1 MSMPARGSFDRPQ
14 PCIVTGDD
22 ATWPEHRLLLITAA
36 FPPDPRSG
44 SLRWQK
50 LSQYVAARGW
60 GLDVIT
66 ADPSEIEF
74 PDQALVKE
82 LPPGI
87 RVFGLRTTRPRLERI
102 VRSIWQL
109 YVRRRDRVRS
119 APPAS
124 NGAES
129 GAAMPSPA
137 GRPES
142 VGRSQIRW
150 SLRSPRELVRAFY
163 AWVDFAQGMKWAR
176 DAAALAGRL
185 IEPGVHEAIVTSGP
199 PHMAHEAG
207 RLAGRAS
214 GLPFVMDMRDPW
226 SLVERV
232 PEHFG
237 SPVWIAL
244 AKRFERRTIADA
256 AIIATNT
263 EPFRR
268 AMCAQYPHARARLMT
283 VMNGYDEGAVPR
295 SDHRH
300 RFVIGYAGAI
310 YLDRDPRPLFRAAA
324 CVVHELRLTPADFGV
339 EFIGHVASFGSS
351 TLTDLAREEGL
362 DGYVTVGS
370 RLPHRA
376 VMEFLSKAA
385 MLVSLP
391 QDSDLAIPAKI
402 FEYMRF
408 DAWLLALATPES
420 AVGLLL
426 EGSGADVV
434 RPDDVDVLTT
444 VIRQRVLEYRSGVRP
459 TCLGRDDRFSRRT
472 QACRLLDA
480 IADTVQRALAPS
492 ELVGSEIGDNRRL
505 PA

>member
-1 MSMPARGSFDRPQ
+1 MSMAATGSFDRPQ
-14 PCIVTGDD
+14 PHIVTGDE
-22 ATWPEHRLLLITAA
+22 ATAPEHRLLLITAA

-50 LSQYVAARGW
+50 LSRYVVARGW

-82 LPPGI
+82 LPSGI
-87 RVFGLRTTRPRLERI
+87 RVFGLRTERPRLERI
-102 VRSIWQL
+102 VRSIWQF
-109 YVRRRDRVRS
+109 YGRRRDRARS
-119 APPAS
+119 VPPAS
-124 NGAES
+124 SGAES
-129 GAAMPSPA
+129 GAATPSPSR
-137 GRPES
+137 RPES
-142 VGRSQIRW
+142 VGRSDIRW

-163 AWVDFAQGMKWAR
+163 AWADFAQGKKWAR
-176 DAAALAGRL
+176 DAAALAGQL
-185 IEPGVHEAIVTSGP
+185 IEPGVHEAIITSGP

-237 SPVWIAL
+237 SPVWLAL
-244 AKRFERRTIADA
+244 ARRFERRSIGDA

-268 AMCAQYPHARARLMT
+268 AMCDRYPHARERIMT
-283 VMNGYDEGAVPR
+283 VMNGYDDGAVPR
-295 SDHRH
+295 SDHGH
-300 RFVIGYAGAI
+300 RFVVGYAGAI

-324 CVVHELRLTPADFGV
+324 YVVDELKLTPADFGI

-370 RLPHRA
+370 RLPHRV

-434 RPDDVDVLTT
+434 RPDDVDVLRT

-459 TCLGRDDRFSRRT
+459 TCLARDERFSRRT
-472 QACRLLDA
+472 QAFRLLDA
-480 IADTVQRALAPS
+480 IANSVERAPASSS
-492 ELVGSEIGDNRRL
+492 ELVGI
-505 PA
+505 